1 MTADDD
7 DYVDAFKKAKLEHD
21 QQRKGPTEVKRLQ
34 AEADADTAVLSN
46 VVLPQLPRSRLVKSY
61 LSLRHSDFYGWV

>member
-34 AEADADTAVLSN
+34 AEADADHRGVEQCGAAPITHIEACEIILIAAA
-46 VVLPQLPRSRLVKSY
+46 Q
-61 LSLRHSDFYGWV
+61 